1 MEQVFEVTIRT
12 GDEEGAE
19 LATVDEVGSAVKDGL
34 AEIGYDDVDVTVAP
48 L

>member
-1 MEQVFEVTIRT
+1 MEQVFEVTVRS

-19 LATVDEVGSAVKDGL
+19 LPSIDEVASAVKDGL
-34 AEIGYDDVDVTVAP
+34 AEIGYDDVDVAVAP